1 MVQYLHFRILEF
13 PLIMDRWSNGY
24 HMTFSTSTW
33 NWQPLCKQ
41 TASVWIRR
49 RARRNSNVSYKF
61 HHVAKMHARS
71 KDPKCNKFHMWIRN
85 PSILFNPFGGIN
97 VTTSHFGVH
106 HRSSSRAQ
114 IPFMTRQASDWETDG
129 TSSWYLCSGSTVG
142 LSCLWVINC
151 HGKLTLSHKAMQRAL
166 FSQHISA
173 GWPGW
178 M

>member
-1 MVQYLHFRILEF
+1 MKLRFTWLSPLPPGTGNLSASKRPQYGSDGERDGTPMF
-13 PLIMDRWSNGY
+13 PISFIM
-24 HMTFSTSTW
+24 
-33 NWQPLCKQ
+33 L
-41 TASVWIRR
+41 
-49 RARRNSNVSYKF
+49 
-61 HHVAKMHARS
+61 
-71 KDPKCNKFHMWIRN
+71 PKCTLDPRIQNATSFMCGFGN

-97 VTTSHFGVH
+97 VTTSQFGVH

-129 TSSWYLCSGSTVG
+129 RSSWYLCSGSTVG

-151 HGKLTLSHKAMQRAL
+151 HGKITLQLTWRCFFRICPCPSISHKAMQRAL